1 MKYVYTINTS
11 LLFDTY
17 LLIIHPIM
25 LKHSVF
31 ISTFFFSCLNSLPHF
46 KAEKQ
51 HPGQIFDE
59 YLLFRIRASCHGRIT
74 LIISIFYIIA

>member
-31 ISTFFFSCLNSLPHF
+31 ISKFFFSCLNSLPHF

-59 YLLFRIRASCHGRIT
+59 YLLCRI
-74 LIISIFYIIA
+74 